1 MRMCHN
7 QKSAQRKSVTD
18 EVKTSSKKNWSKETA
33 ESIGKLVRKKVA
45 EKISK
50 ATLKITRK
58 DDPSKSTGPVQIIE
72 TRIQLIEILKEKSI
86 PPVKGL

>member
-1 MRMCHN
+1 MP
-7 QKSAQRKSVTD
+7 QPEISRK
-18 EVKTSSKKNWSKETA
+18 EVSNRWSQNFFKKNWSKETA
-33 ESIGKLVRKKVA
+33 ESTGKLVGKKVA
-45 EKISK
+45 EKILK

-58 DDPSKSTGPVQIIE
+58 DDPSKSTGPVPIIE